1 MVFFISL
8 PKNAKF
14 TTYLRYNY
22 SFRYIIYGDST
33 IIGFVGFI
41 VNLPN
46 RSTDRRH
53 GQSPKKSYF
62 SSACEYVKLRFLCLK
77 ILLSNKTEWIYDT
90 NFFTPFKRTS
100 VPILYVFSRTK
111 TLVNLNKIHETLSL
125 FLK

>member
-8 PKNAKF
+8 PKNAQF

-46 RSTDRRH
+46 RLTDRRH
-53 GQSPKKSYF
+53 GQRPKK
-62 SSACEYVKLRFLCLK
+62 EL
-77 ILLSNKTEWIYDT
+77 
-90 NFFTPFKRTS
+90 
-100 VPILYVFSRTK
+100 VFVR
-111 TLVNLNKIHETLSL
+111 L
-125 FLK
+125 